1 MESRAAPEEG
11 LLGAC
16 LGTDV
21 PLKQLKNIEK
31 HREINGKSLES

>member
-21 PLKQLKNIEK
+21 PLKQLKTIE
-31 HREINGKSLES
+31 